1 MQWTDEGLVIAVRP
15 HGESSV
21 ILELLTDRHGRH
33 LGIVRGGRSRRLR
46 PALQLGNRLAATWR
60 ARLDEH
66 LGNFSV
72 ELVAARA
79 GTLMQ
84 GAAGLYGITYLSVL
98 ARLLPE
104 RDPHPA
110 TALAADFVAEHIA
123 DTEAGPA
130 LLARFEMH
138 LLAELGYGLDLSACA
153 ATGTRD
159 DLAFVSPKSGRA
171 VSRSAG
177 EPWADRLFALPAFLI
192 EEEEGPPPSPAD
204 VAAAYRLAG
213 FFLMRDVFEPR
224 GMAVPEARAAYL
236 ALLGT

>member
-1 MQWTDEGLVIAVRP
+1 MQWTDEGLVIGVRP

-21 ILELLTDRHGRH
+21 ILELLTDGHGRH

-66 LGNFSV
+66 LGNYSV
-72 ELVAARA
+72 ELLAARA

-110 TALAADFVAEHIA
+110 TAMAADFVAEHIS
-123 DTEAGPA
+123 DPEIGPA
-130 LLARFEMH
+130 LLARFELH

-153 ATGTRD
+153 ATGVQEN
-159 DLAFVSPKSGRA
+159 LVYVSPKSGRA
-171 VSRSAG
+171 VSRAAG
-177 EPWADRLFALPAFLI
+177 EPWADRLFALPAFLV
-192 EEEEGPPPSPAD
+192 EEQEAPPSPSE

-224 GMAVPEARAAYL
+224 GMAVPESRSAYL
-236 ALLGT
+236 SLLGA